1 MDKLFTVAGVSKNN
15 HGYKVR
21 FANDLVSRIKILTK
35 TDTDIQ
41 LMELPKGMTKPE
53 IAAFLKTT
61 ELYAIYPAYREA
73 IDNSDAK
80 YNPVATVKTKTA
92 KVAKAKPSME
102 AIKAKAKAKTE
113 AVTE

>member
-41 LMELPKGMTKPE
+41 LMELHKGMTKPE
-53 IAAFLKTT
+53 IATYLKTT
-61 ELYAIYPAYREA
+61 ELYANPTYREA

-92 KVAKAKPSME
+92 KVAKAKPSIE
-102 AIKAKAKAKTE
+102 AIKARATAKTTE
-113 AVTE
+113 AAE